1 VLTTPE
7 YLSLWGEY
15 RIDEAKFVVGELGDE
30 LKSKLDGSTE
40 GLTELKQ
47 LLEGLAITAPCLI
60 VLDYCSGIPLLLF
73 CLDRIFLAPGTFEL
87 AVEQA

>member
-7 YLSLWGEY
+7 YLSLCAEK
-15 RIDEAKFVVGELGDE
+15 IDEAKFVVGELGDE

-47 LLEGLAITAPCLI
+47 TLGRSIR
-60 VLDYCSGIPLLLF
+60 Y
-73 CLDRIFLAPGTFEL
+73 
-87 AVEQA
+87 